1 MQSIAIAV
9 LIALLLLLAL
19 AVLALLL
26 VQARNATAV
35 ERRSRTR
42 SPTLTVDEINKAKG
56 LAGEVEV
63 AKLLAKS
70 LSARKYTIYNNVV
83 ISTTEGRRVTQIDHV
98 VLSRFGLFVIETKA
112 WPGELSLL
120 DDDRWT
126 QSLGRNFHYKN
137 SPVKQNDHQI
147 ARLAERLDLAPKS
160 LHGVVC
166 FYGFNTDFRNRMP
179 SNVVHHMELKEYI
192 VGYRQEILSDEGLAL
207 AAETLSGLLDPE
219 SDR

>member
-1 MQSIAIAV
+1 MQSIAIVV

-42 SPTLTVDEINKAKG
+42 GPTLTVDEINKAKG
-56 LAGEVEV
+56 RAGEVEV
-63 AKLLAKS
+63 AKLLTKT
-70 LSARKYTIYNNVV
+70 LSARRYTIYNNVV
-83 ISTTEGRRVTQIDHV
+83 ISTAVGRRVTQIDHV

-112 WPGELSLL
+112 WPGLLSLL
-120 DDDRWT
+120 DDDKWT

-137 SPVKQNDHQI
+137 SPLKQNGHQI
-147 ARLAERLDLAPKS
+147 SCLAERLNLAPKS

-166 FYGFNTDFRNRMP
+166 FYGFNTQFRNRMP
-179 SNVVHHMELKEYI
+179 SNVVHHGELKDYI
-192 VGYRQEILSDEGLAL
+192 VGHRQEILSDEGLEL
-207 AAETLSGLLDPE
+207 AAEALSGLSVSEPD
-219 SDR
+219 